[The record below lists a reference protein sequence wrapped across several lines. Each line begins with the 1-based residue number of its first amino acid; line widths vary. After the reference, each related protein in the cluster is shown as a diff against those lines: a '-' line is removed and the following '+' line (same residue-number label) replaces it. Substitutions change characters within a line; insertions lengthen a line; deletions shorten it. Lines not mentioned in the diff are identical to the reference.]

1 MPYKTVKQDC
11 KRSDGRS
18 GKYVLKVKP
27 KPGKYKGRKRD
38 SKGFVRIGC
47 HTSKDAVTK
56 QRAAIEAPPRE
67 GVSMKITAGQLRQ
80 IIKEELGSLNEQ
92 QIPQD
97 MLERLNSVMISVA
110 ERVVDGDLE
119 EDEAVGM
126 FREIVIGNAEGFIEE
141 TLLPMHQRKTLPARM
156 QQAVDTLA
164 NEEVFQGS
172 SAENLAMQSL
182 DYVEHHPS
190 LADEAYEIA
199 LAAAKKRGFPSE
211 GR

>member
-1 MPYKTVKQDC
+1 
-11 KRSDGRS
+11 
-18 GKYVLKVKP
+18 
-27 KPGKYKGRKRD
+27 
-38 SKGFVRIGC
+38 
-47 HTSKDAVTK
+47 
-56 QRAAIEAPPRE
+56 
-67 GVSMKITAGQLRQ
+67 MKITAGQLRQ

-110 ERVVDGDLE
+110 ERVVDGDLDE
-119 EDEAVGM
+119 EEVVGM
-126 FREIVIGNAEGFIEE
+126 FREIVIGPVEEFIEE
-141 TLLPMHQRKTLPARM
+141 TLLPMHRNRAVTIDDYEKAIQR
-156 QQAVDTLA
+156 AVDTLA

-182 DYVEHHPS
+182 DYVEHPAS

>member
-1 MPYKTVKQDC
+1 
-11 KRSDGRS
+11 
-18 GKYVLKVKP
+18 
-27 KPGKYKGRKRD
+27 
-38 SKGFVRIGC
+38 
-47 HTSKDAVTK
+47 
-56 QRAAIEAPPRE
+56 
-67 GVSMKITAGQLRQ
+67 MKITAGQLRQ

-126 FREIVIGNAEGFIEE
+126 FREIVIGPVEEFIEE
-141 TLLPMHQRKTLPARM
+141 TLLPMHQRKTLPARI
-156 QQAVDTLA
+156 QRAVDKLA

-172 SAENLAMQSL
+172 SAENLAMQAL
-182 DYVEHHPS
+182 DYVKHS
-190 LADEAYEIA
+190 ADLADEAYEIA
-199 LAAAKKRGFPSE
+199 LAAAVNMGIPRK

>member
-1 MPYKTVKQDC
+1 
-11 KRSDGRS
+11 
-18 GKYVLKVKP
+18 
-27 KPGKYKGRKRD
+27 
-38 SKGFVRIGC
+38 
-47 HTSKDAVTK
+47 
-56 QRAAIEAPPRE
+56 
-67 GVSMKITAGQLRQ
+67 MKITAGQLRQ

-110 ERVVDGDLE
+110 ERVVDGDL
-119 EDEAVGM
+119 DEKEVVGM
-126 FREIVIGNAEGFIEE
+126 FREIVIDNAEGFIEE
-141 TLLPMHQRKTLPARM
+141 TLLPMHRRKGLPAKIE
-156 QQAVDTLA
+156 QAVDTLA

-190 LADEAYEIA
+190 LFDEAYEIA
-199 LAAAKKRGFPSE
+199 LKVAKENLGFPSE